1 MRQTLPAAS
10 ILTALLSW
18 NLTAAEVVRY
28 PLPGG
33 STFPIALAVEVP
45 PGTTL
50 IHHSGLTPQ
59 PANRDADPQSRAY
72 YGDTRTQSLSVF
84 SRLEESLR
92 SMDCDFGD
100 IVKMTVFLVG
110 DSDNGGRM
118 DFDGFMQAYTQYF
131 GTAEQPNLPARSAV
145 QVAGLANPSYLVEIE
160 VVIAV
165 ER

>member
-1 MRQTLPAAS
+1 MRQTLRAAS
-10 ILTALLSW
+10 ILAALVSW
-18 NLTAAEVVRY
+18 NQTAAQVVRY

-72 YGDTRTQSLSVF
+72 YGDTRTQSLSVL

-92 SMDCDFGD
+92 SMNCDFGD

-110 DSDNGGRM
+110 DSQNGGRM

-160 VVIAV
+160 VVIAI